1 MKEWDTCAPEAIL
14 RAAGGL
20 VTDCVGA
27 PLRYNKADIKQPYGI
42 IATNGRVHDAFRRE
56 LIPVCE
62 SRGWPRREPQ

>member
-1 MKEWDTCAPEAIL
+1 MCPRSNSTRSGRAGDRLRW
-14 RAAGGL
+14 RAAS
-20 VTDCVGA
+20 
-27 PLRYNKADIKQPYGI
+27 YNKADIKQPYGI